1 MALRLNSLKTRT
13 AVAISLMIVAVL
25 TINALYLILTKQKEL
40 RRDIESRA
48 ELFASLTSKP
58 ICVGYETYYH
68 SGFYKFQELIGYY
81 LALEPDLEEVR
92 IINVNGKILFDSAE
106 LAEGGAQREGTGPE
120 RWIEGAQSL
129 EAIKKL
135 EVTPIHGVDSAGQEQ
150 LEVIAPYIEDWGRH
164 RLSVSYTVHY
174 RNLRPSLER
183 LIYTTI
189 GLTLASM
196 LVSVLLAVALATR
209 ITRPLEELTAGAKGL
224 AEGHFDR
231 RLTIREGGD
240 ELSLLAKT
248 FNHMTERLKENVDQL
263 EESNK
268 KLAGVNEELKEL
280 DRMKSDLLA
289 NVSHE
294 LRTPLTAIK
303 GYTDYIVEG
312 KLGPVT
318 EKQERGLVVV
328 QRNLDRLSKSINAL
342 LDFSRMDAGRIALNI
357 QPFSLRQL
365 VEQILTTLRSELERK
380 RIGFG
385 LEVPPDLP
393 PVIAD
398 REKLSQVIENLVINA
413 IKFTPEGG
421 RITVFAA
428 RAETQGRATAEI
440 RVSDTGIGIPD
451 AQLGKIFNRF
461 HQVDGSTTRR
471 FGGVGLGL
479 SIVKSILD
487 VHGAGVTVESEVGKG
502 TSFRFVLP
510 LLDKGA
516 EAHPGEREATP
527 PGHAGE
533 EGLVLVVDDDPEML
547 RLTRVSLEREGFGV
561 VTAATAQEGA
571 TMAARRR
578 PDVIL
583 LDLLLPDRSGL
594 DLLTSLKA
602 DPATRRIPVLV
613 VSVTQDSVKALS
625 LGAAECLAKPVDG
638 ASIVSLVQR
647 LLDGN
652 HEDATVLVVDDE
664 TDTVDL
670 IRDTLT
676 AEGCRVLVAHDGRQ
690 ALAVL
695 SRRTPD
701 LVLLDLMMP
710 GLSGFEVLESLA
722 REPRTKGIPVVVLTA
737 RDREGDQQRSLA
749 LGARRYMS
757 KPFDVR
763 DLIAEVQRQVGS
775 RITEGKG
782 GGRAAL

>member
-13 AVAISLMIVAVL
+13 AVSISLMIVAVL
-25 TINALYLILTKQKEL
+25 TINALYLILTKRKEL
-40 RRDIESRA
+40 RRDIETRA

-58 ICVGYETYYH
+58 ICVGYETYYA

-81 LALEPDLEEVR
+81 LALEPDLERVR
-92 IINVNGKILFDSAE
+92 IINVSGRILFDSAE
-106 LAEGGAQREGTGPE
+106 LSDGGSEREGVSPE
-120 RWIEGAQSL
+120 RWTQGTERL

-135 EVTPIHGVDSAGQEQ
+135 EVTPIRSRDPAGQEV

-174 RNLRPSLER
+174 RNLRPSIDR

-196 LVSVLLAVALATR
+196 IVSILLAVALATR

-231 RLTIREGGD
+231 RLSIGAGGD
-240 ELSLLAKT
+240 ELSLLART

-303 GYTDYIVEG
+303 GYTDYILDG
-312 KLGPVT
+312 KLGSIT

-357 QPFSLRQL
+357 QPLSLLQL
-365 VEQILTTLRSELERK
+365 VEQVLTTLRSELERK
-380 RIGFG
+380 RITFG
-385 LEVPPDLP
+385 LQVPVELP

-398 REKLSQVIENLVINA
+398 RDKLSQVIENLVINA

-421 RITVFAA
+421 RITVSARRSESQTRAA
-428 RAETQGRATAEI
+428 AEI
-440 RVSDTGIGIPD
+440 RVADTGIGIPD
-451 AQLGKIFNRF
+451 AQLSKIFNRF

-487 VHGAGVTVESEVGKG
+487 AHGAGVVVESEVGKG
-502 TSFRFVLP
+502 TSFRFTLP
-510 LLDKGA
+510 LLERGS
-516 EAHPGEREATP
+516 EAQTSEREDRSAVT
-527 PGHAGE
+527 GE
-533 EGLVLVVDDDPEML
+533 EGLVLVVDDDPDVVAF
-547 RLTRVSLEREGFGV
+547 TRASLEREGFAV
-561 VTAATAQEGA
+561 VSAGTAHEGA

-594 DLLTSLKA
+594 DLLQSLKA
-602 DPATRRIPVLV
+602 DPATRGIPVLV
-613 VSVTQDSVKALS
+613 VSVTQDSIKALS
-625 LGAAECLAKPVDG
+625 LGAAECLSKPVSSETMVDM
-638 ASIVSLVQR
+638 VRR
-647 LLDGN
+647 LLDGSQG
-652 HEDATVLVVDDE
+652 EATVLVVDDE
-664 TDTVDL
+664 TDTVDF
-670 IRDTLT
+670 IRDTLK
-676 AEGCRVLVAHDGRQ
+676 AEGFRVLVAHDGHQ
-690 ALAVL
+690 ALEVL
-695 SRRTPD
+695 KRRTPH

-710 GLSGFEVLESLA
+710 ELSGFEVLQALA
-722 REPRTKGIPVVVLTA
+722 SDPATSDIPVVVLTA
-737 RDREGDQQRSLA
+737 RGGDGDQQRGLA
-749 LGARRYMS
+749 LGARRYMN

-763 DLIAEVQRQVGS
+763 ELIAEVQRQVGARTS
-775 RITEGKG
+775 EQKG
-782 GGRAAL
+782 GHALL